1 MYTQISSKKRLT
13 ALLVAFAFLL
23 GTFVVGTETVSA
35 ASKLKVSPTRKTVY
49 IGSKVTIKAN
59 KKVKW
64 SVSGKKED
72 RKDRFEEIQEE
83 QEGHRQ
89 SVQGRNGLCKSKI
102 RKEDK
107 ENPHHRSQQGSHKDQ
122 CGQHGDRN
130 RCGQSLHR

>member
-1 MYTQISSKKRLT
+1 MYTQISSKKRMT

-23 GTFVVGTETVSA
+23 GTFAVGTETVSA

-64 SVSGKKED
+64 SVSGKK
-72 RKDRFEEIQEE
+72 KIVKIVSKKSKKNKK
-83 QEGHRQ
+83 GHRQ

-107 ENPHHRSQQGSHKDQ
+107 ENPHHRSQQGSDKDQ

>member
-23 GTFVVGTETVSA
+23 GTFAVGTETVSA

-64 SVSGKKED
+64 SVSGKK
-72 RKDRFEEIQEE
+72 KIVKIVSKKSKKNKKVTVKAYKA
-83 QEGHRQ
+83 G
-89 SVQGRNGLCKSKI
+89 KSKI

-130 RCGQSLHR
+130 RCGKSLHR

>member
-23 GTFVVGTETVSA
+23 GTFAVGTETVSA

-64 SVSGKKED
+64 SVSGKK
-72 RKDRFEEIQEE
+72 KIVKIV
-83 QEGHRQ
+83 
-89 SVQGRNGLCKSKI
+89 SKKSKKNKKVTVKAYKAGTAYVKAKYG
-102 RKEDK
+102 KEDK